1 MRGTVDHRRNI
12 HVDYIRVS
20 LLSNSSNIRPFIRR
34 LGSLSEISRHIH
46 ALSAVRDY
54 MDAYICGYV
63 RSPFTRAHRGYLKD
77 IRPDDMAGQIAKS
90 LIQRLDINPSELD
103 DVLIGCAYP
112 EGEQGLNI
120 GRIVTHYLN
129 GPPNLPGMTTNRL
142 CGSSMQVMHT
152 AAGMI
157 AREWGDLFLCGGVES
172 MSRIQ
177 RGGFNRSPSP
187 HLEELMPDA
196 YISMGITA
204 ENVASRYNI
213 SRKRQEE
220 FALHS
225 HKKALIAKSKGYF
238 MEEVESII
246 SPMNKEEISHEHDG
260 CMRESSLESMAGL
273 KPAFIEDGVVT
284 AATSSPLT
292 DGASF
297 CLIASQKAVDE
308 HDLSP
313 MARIVSAG
321 VSGVHPDEMGL
332 GPIPSTKLALERAG
346 LTVDDLDIIELNE
359 AFSSQSLACIDEL
372 NLPMEKINIDGGAI
386 AIGHPLG
393 ASGARIVGKTASLL
407 QRTSGRFGLATMCIG
422 GGMGIATVIERV

>member
-1 MRGTVDHRRNI
+1 MGK
-12 HVDYIRVS
+12 
-20 LLSNSSNIRPFIRR
+20 L
-34 LGSLSEISRHIH
+34 SRHIH
-46 ALSAVRDY
+46 ACSFLRYY

-77 IRPDDMAGQIAKS
+77 VRPDDMAGQVANALLLKIGLS
-90 LIQRLDINPSELD
+90 PSAID

-129 GPPNLPGMTTNRL
+129 GPPSLSGMTTNRL

-157 AREWGDLFLCGGVES
+157 ARGWGDLFLCGGVES

-187 HLEELMPDA
+187 TLEQSMPDA

-204 ENVASRYNI
+204 ENVASRRNI

-220 FALHS
+220 FALDS
-225 HKKALIAKSKGYF
+225 HNKAIRAKSNDYF
-238 MEEVESII
+238 REEITSII
-246 SPMNKEEISHEHDG
+246 RAGTNEEIGHEYDG
-260 CMRESSLESMAGL
+260 CMRESSLESMARL
-273 KPAFIEDGVVT
+273 KPAFIENGLVT

-292 DGASF
+292 DGSSF
-297 CLIASQKAVDE
+297 SLVASQRAVKE
-308 HDLSP
+308 YNLNP
-313 MARIVSAG
+313 MARIVSAAVVG
-321 VSGVHPDEMGL
+321 VNPDEMGL
-332 GPIPSTKLALERAG
+332 GPIPSTLLALKRAG
-346 LTVDDLDIIELNE
+346 LSVEDLDVIELNE

-372 NLPMEKINIDGGAI
+372 NLPIEKINIDGGAI

-393 ASGARIVGKTASLL
+393 ASGARIIGKTASLL
-407 QRTSGRFGLATMCIG
+407 QRNGGRYGLATMCIG
-422 GGMGIATVIERV
+422 GGMGIATILERA

>member
-1 MRGTVDHRRNI
+1 M
-12 HVDYIRVS
+12 
-20 LLSNSSNIRPFIRR
+20 
-34 LGSLSEISRHIH
+34 E
-46 ALSAVRDY
+46 
-54 MDAYICGYV
+54 AYVCGYV
-63 RSPFTRAHRGYLKD
+63 RSPFTRAHRGELKD
-77 IRPDDMAGQIAKS
+77 IRPDDLAGQVAHTLLHRTGIDPTS
-90 LIQRLDINPSELD
+90 LD
-103 DVLIGCAYP
+103 DVMVGCAYP

-120 GRIVTHYLN
+120 GRIITHYLK
-129 GPPNLPGMTTNRL
+129 GPPDLPGMTTNRL

-157 AREWGDLFLCGGVES
+157 ARGWGDLFLCGGVES

-187 HLEELMPDA
+187 FLEEIMPDA

-204 ENVASRYNI
+204 ENVAARYAI
-213 SRKRQEE
+213 PRVRQEK
-220 FALHS
+220 FAFDS
-225 HKKALIAKSKGYF
+225 HQKAILAKQNGLLDD
-238 MEEVESII
+238 EVSTIC
-246 SPMNKEEISHEHDG
+246 SSDVTFGVDVDG
-260 CMRESSLESMAGL
+260 CMRDSTLEAMAAL

-297 CLIASQKAVDE
+297 SLIASKDAVE
-308 HDLSP
+308 THGLNP
-313 MARIVSAG
+313 MARIVSAA

-332 GPIPSTKLALERAG
+332 GPIPATRLALNRAE
-346 LTVDDLDIIELNE
+346 LTVDDLDVIELNE

-372 NLPMEKINIDGGAI
+372 NLPEEKINLDGGAI

-407 QRTSGRFGLATMCIG
+407 QRTGGRYGLATMCIG
-422 GGMGIATVIERV
+422 GGMGIATILEKV

>member
-1 MRGTVDHRRNI
+1 MHSRIIETSKPKH
-12 HVDYIRVS
+12 
-20 LLSNSSNIRPFIRR
+20 RPFIRR
-34 LGSLSEISRHIH
+34 LGVMGKLSRHIH
-46 ALSAVRDY
+46 ACSFLRYY

-77 IRPDDMAGQIAKS
+77 VRPDDMAGQVANALLLKIGLS
-90 LIQRLDINPSELD
+90 PSAID

-129 GPPNLPGMTTNRL
+129 GPPSLSGMTTNRL

-157 AREWGDLFLCGGVES
+157 ARGWGDLFLCGGVES

-187 HLEELMPDA
+187 TLEQSMPDA

-204 ENVASRYNI
+204 ENVASRRNI

-220 FALHS
+220 FALDS
-225 HKKALIAKSKGYF
+225 HNKAIRAKSNDYF
-238 MEEVESII
+238 REEITSII
-246 SPMNKEEISHEHDG
+246 RAGTNEEIGHEYDG
-260 CMRESSLESMAGL
+260 CMRESSLESMARL
-273 KPAFIEDGVVT
+273 KPAFIENGLVT

-292 DGASF
+292 DGSSF
-297 CLIASQKAVDE
+297 SLVASQRAVKE
-308 HDLSP
+308 YNLNP
-313 MARIVSAG
+313 MARIVSAAVVG
-321 VSGVHPDEMGL
+321 VNPDEMGL
-332 GPIPSTKLALERAG
+332 GPIPSTLLALKRAG
-346 LTVDDLDIIELNE
+346 LSVEDLDVIELNE

-372 NLPMEKINIDGGAI
+372 NLPIEKINIDGGAI

-393 ASGARIVGKTASLL
+393 ASGARIIGKTASLL
-407 QRTSGRFGLATMCIG
+407 QRNGGRYGLATMCIG
-422 GGMGIATVIERV
+422 GGMGIATILERA

>member
-1 MRGTVDHRRNI
+1 MV
-12 HVDYIRVS
+12 
-20 LLSNSSNIRPFIRR
+20 
-34 LGSLSEISRHIH
+34 
-46 ALSAVRDY
+46 
-54 MDAYICGYV
+54 
-63 RSPFTRAHRGYLKD
+63 
-77 IRPDDMAGQIAKS
+77 
-90 LIQRLDINPSELD
+90 
-103 DVLIGCAYP
+103 GCAYP

-120 GRIVTHYLN
+120 GRIITHYLK
-129 GPPNLPGMTTNRL
+129 GPPDLPGMTTNRL

-157 AREWGDLFLCGGVES
+157 ARGWGDLFLCGGVES

-187 HLEELMPDA
+187 FLEEIMPDA

-204 ENVASRYNI
+204 ENVAARYAI
-213 SRKRQEE
+213 PRVRQEK
-220 FALHS
+220 FAFDS
-225 HKKALIAKSKGYF
+225 HQKAILAKQNGLLDD
-238 MEEVESII
+238 EVSTIC
-246 SPMNKEEISHEHDG
+246 SSDVTFGVDVDG
-260 CMRESSLESMAGL
+260 CMRDSTLEAMAAL

-297 CLIASQKAVDE
+297 SLIASKDAVE
-308 HDLSP
+308 THGLNP
-313 MARIVSAG
+313 MARIVSAA

-332 GPIPSTKLALERAG
+332 GPIPATRLALNRAE
-346 LTVDDLDIIELNE
+346 LTVDDLDVIELNE

-372 NLPMEKINIDGGAI
+372 NLPEEKINLDGGAI

-407 QRTSGRFGLATMCIG
+407 QRTGGRYGLATMCIG
-422 GGMGIATVIERV
+422 GGMGIATILEKV